1 MTMSI
6 LKKTNIVAY
15 TLLIVGVLLLYLQ
28 SNKEYRYFQE
38 QYVLMAGLVLVVLGI
53 YMLSKKL
60 PSREHK

>member
-15 TLLIVGVLLLYLQ
+15 TLMIVGVLLLYLQ

-38 QYVLMAGLVLVVLGI
+38 QYVLMVGLVLVVVGI

>member
-1 MTMSI
+1 MSI

-15 TLLIVGVLLLYLQ
+15 TLMIVGVLLLYLQ

-38 QYVLMAGLVLVVLGI
+38 QYVLMTGLVLVVVGI

>member
-1 MTMSI
+1 MSI

-15 TLLIVGVLLLYLQ
+15 TLMIVGVLLLYLQ

-38 QYVLMAGLVLVVLGI
+38 QYVLMVGLVLVVVGI